1 MWIGRLLFQARGLLR
16 ACPKSFG
23 ANLFPFLSKNRFY
36 RSCDWKTVFSE
47 NGQERDRWSP
57 LAVFN
62 ETGMW
67 NITFDWS
74 FRSLWMVSASYRLG
88 SKNIKNNH
96 CIGSVQNCSE
106 FLHGK
111 NHWFHIIRGFGLRWR
126 DCSFVLFFSLPP
138 ICIILSYFLRESF
151 FYWSLNGNTI
161 QPYIISKYFVTAY
174 KSSDHNK

>member
-1 MWIGRLLFQARGLLR
+1 MWIGRLLFQARGLLLT
-16 ACPKSFG
+16 CPKSFG
-23 ANLFPFLSKNRFY
+23 ANLFTFLSKNRFY

-67 NITFDWS
+67 NIMFDWS
-74 FRSLWMVSASYRLG
+74 FRFLWMVRASYRLG
-88 SKNIKNNH
+88 WKNIKNNH
-96 CIGSVQNCSE
+96 CIWIRPKLLRISPWEKPLVSYNP
-106 FLHGK
+106 
-111 NHWFHIIRGFGLRWR
+111 WFWVAVEGLQL
-126 DCSFVLFFSLPP
+126 CPVFSLPP

-161 QPYIISKYFVTAY
+161 QPYIISKYFMTAY

>member
-1 MWIGRLLFQARGLLR
+1 MWIGRLLFQARGLLLT
-16 ACPKSFG
+16 CPKSFG

-36 RSCDWKTVFSE
+36 RSCDWKTVFLE

-74 FRSLWMVSASYRLG
+74 FRFLWMVSASYRLG

-96 CIGSVQNCSE
+96 CIWIRPKLLRISPWEKPLVSYNP
-106 FLHGK
+106 
-111 NHWFHIIRGFGLRWR
+111 WFWVAVEGLQL
-126 DCSFVLFFSLPP
+126 CPVLFPAAYLYNPV
-138 ICIILSYFLRESF
+138 ILFKGIV
-151 FYWSLNGNTI
+151 FYWSLNGNTTH
-161 QPYIISKYFVTAY
+161 QYIISKYFVTAY